1 VKGRLAIFLTVVVVL
16 VVLVALNAAS
26 YVRVERPG
34 DWEFAP
40 DRSTMNAGATGTR
53 ALFEYLQQ
61 SGHAVTRW
69 GQPPAALLAGGRER
83 PSTFVVVGRTRH
95 EFEKEEAEQLLQW
108 VRRGGRLVVID
119 REPDAR
125 LLPASGRWR
134 VASQIFEYPGPGV
147 GAADVEAMTGGAPL
161 VEPSQPTALTRDV
174 AQVTRSRFAGRL
186 RVSKERPRAVFSGG
200 GIGPARRP
208 QPTPPPAT
216 APANEEAEEDVWE
229 EEDEAS
235 PSPPQPAPTAAP
247 VPAFTVDA
255 EETSPA
261 PVEHLPDGR
270 AGAGALLVDYAY
282 GGGRVVVLSDPYV
295 VANAGI
301 NRADNLLLAV
311 NVVAGAG
318 GLVAF
323 DEYHQGYGTTRHELF
338 AYFAGTPILWM
349 FGQAAVVL
357 LAVVWTRGRRFAR
370 PLPAPRVDR
379 RSKLEFVAS
388 MAELQQRARAY
399 DLAVENIYARTRRA
413 LSRYAG
419 LAAGAPAA
427 DLAAR
432 VAARSGRD
440 ARHLAA
446 LLQECEDAIAGAR
459 LSPRR
464 AVELAR
470 QLRELERDLGILMRS
485 REIRQAR

>member
-1 VKGRLAIFLTVVVVL
+1 MKGRLAIFLTVVVVV

-34 DWEFAP
+34 DSEFSP

-61 SGHAVTRW
+61 SGREVVRW
-69 GQPPAALLAGGRER
+69 GQPPAALLEGPRGGGER
-83 PSTFVVVGRTRH
+83 PSTFVVVGRPRQS
-95 EFEKEEAEQLLQW
+95 FEGEEAGELLRW
-108 VRRGGRLVVID
+108 VGQGGRLVLID
-119 REPDAR
+119 REPDAE
-125 LLPASGRWR
+125 LLPAVEGWH
-134 VASQIFEYPGPGV
+134 VTSQVFEYPGPTV
-147 GAADVEAMTGGAPL
+147 AASDVEAMTRGVPL
-161 VEPSQPTALTRDV
+161 IGPSQPTALTRDV

-186 RVSKERPRAVFSGG
+186 SIQKSEPPPPPKPTAAPRASV
-200 GIGPARRP
+200 PAGAP
-208 QPTPPPAT
+208 KATPTLPPA
-216 APANEEAEEDVWE
+216 PAATPQARISVVVGDAEEELE
-229 EEDEAS
+229 EEDEG
-235 PSPPQPAPTAAP
+235 
-247 VPAFTVDA
+247 V
-255 EETSPA
+255 SPA

-270 AGAGALLVDYAY
+270 EGRGALLVDFAY
-282 GGGRVVVLSDPYV
+282 GGGRIVVLSDPYV

-323 DEYHQGYGTTRHELF
+323 DEYHQGYGTSRHELF
-338 AYFAGTPILWM
+338 AYFSGTPILWM
-349 FGQAAVVL
+349 FAQAAAVA

-370 PLPAPRVDR
+370 PLPAPHVDR

-413 LSRYAG
+413 LARYAG
-419 LAAGAPAA
+419 LGSDAPAA

-440 ARHLAA
+440 AARLEA
-446 LLQECEDAIAGAR
+446 LLRECEDSIAGAR
-459 LSPRR
+459 LAPRR

-470 QLRELERDLGILMRS
+470 ALRELERDLGLLMRA
-485 REIRQAR
+485 REVRQAR